1 MTAAGGGAGD
11 DFFLVLD
18 RESRVESWAPEPPI
32 DAPLLVE
39 TWFPPVDRPLFLA
52 GTERAR
58 RGEAVRD
65 LRCRESARGPIWQ
78 EYGFT
83 PLSGGRLLCWRRDVT
98 AERAALEERERVHD
112 KAVEYARERNEFFA
126 MMSHEIRTPLSGVT
140 VISEL
145 LLGTPLSAEQR
156 DLVEKIG
163 AGGRNLL
170 RVVSDLLDFARL
182 ESGRIDLVETPFSM
196 EACLEEVVDLL
207 APQLGAKP
215 VELVL
220 LSDAR
225 LPRLLSGD
233 VVRLRQVLLN
243 LGGNA
248 VKFTERGEIVMAAE
262 VKRERPG
269 EVELRL
275 SVKDS
280 GIGIPID
287 AWGRLFQA
295 FSQVHDAARHRFGGT
310 GLGLALCKRLVELM
324 KGRIWVESA
333 VGKGTT
339 FFVSLWLPVVEAA
352 VAPLPLL
359 RGRRI
364 LVADP
369 SPARRQRACLEIR
382 RYGGEALEAGT
393 PEEVAGQLERVPPDT
408 LAIDLGMAGIDET
421 LLKSW
426 AREGLDLVRIAPL
439 LAAGRGEAELRKPY
453 SWGRYADVLAK
464 RPRAQKAGSLDTGLG
479 ARHPLRIL
487 LAEDDLDNRRVLVLL
502 LKRLGYACTAVED
515 GLAAVEAVAAG
526 TFDVVFMDMQMPR
539 LGGLDATRRIK
550 AAPGVL
556 PKIVALTANAGA
568 GEREKCLE
576 AGMDD
581 YLSKPV
587 DPAGLQ
593 ALLARLAEEKERG

>member
-1 MTAAGGGAGD
+1 MA
-11 DFFLVLD
+11 
-18 RESRVESWAPEPPI
+18 
-32 DAPLLVE
+32 APLLVE
-39 TWFPPVDRPLFLA
+39 TWFPPIDRPLFQS
-52 GTERAR
+52 GVERAR

-65 LRCRESARGPIWQ
+65 LRCRETDHGPVWQ

-83 PLSGGRLLCWRRDVT
+83 PLSGGRLLCWRRDVS
-98 AERAALEERERVHD
+98 AERAALEERERVHA

-140 VISEL
+140 VLSEL
-145 LLGTPLSAEQR
+145 LLGTPLSPEQR

-170 RVVSDLLDFARL
+170 RIVGDLLDFARL
-182 ESGRIDLVETPFSM
+182 ESGRIDLVEAPFSV
-196 EACLEEVVDLL
+196 EACLEEVIDLL
-207 APQLGAKP
+207 APQLGEKP

-220 LSDAR
+220 KSD
-225 LPRLLSGD
+225 PRMPRRLSGD

-280 GIGIPID
+280 GIGIPIE

-295 FSQVHDAARHRFGGT
+295 FSQVHDAARHRFGGS

-339 FFVSLWLPVVEAA
+339 FFVSLWLPVEENA
-352 VAPLPLL
+352 VTPIPLL
-359 RGRRI
+359 RGRSI
-364 LVADP
+364 LVAD
-369 SPARRQRACLEIR
+369 ALRVRREYACLEIE
-382 RYGGEALEAGT
+382 RYGGKAFEAAT
-393 PEEVAGQLERVPPDT
+393 PEDVAKRLETDALDT
-408 LAIDLGMAGIDET
+408 LVVDLAMPGVDEARCRAWAAGKT
-421 LLKSW
+421 
-426 AREGLDLVRIAPL
+426 ALVRIAPL
-439 LAAGRGEAELRKPY
+439 LTAGRSEAELRKPY
-453 SWGRYADVLAK
+453 AWSRFIDVLAK
-464 RPRAQKAGSLDTGLG
+464 RERLEAPRTLDTGLG

-487 LAEDDLDNRRVLVLL
+487 LAEDDLDNRRVLILL

-515 GLAAVEAVAAG
+515 GLAAVEAVAAASY
-526 TFDVVFMDMQMPR
+526 DVVFMDMQMPR

-550 AAPGVL
+550 SSGGRL
-556 PKIVALTANAGA
+556 PQIVALTANAGA
-568 GEREKCLE
+568 GEREKCLA

-581 YLSKPV
+581 YLAKPV

-593 ALLARLAEEKERG
+593 ALLAKLARIEL